1 MATYRAW
8 AAVAAGLGLVGLW
21 LAGCSDAESN
31 LQSPKAEKRIQALRA
46 LGKQQSDEA
55 VQKIAEVVND
65 QDHAVACEAVRVLA
79 QTRRPAAKEVLKRV
93 ATADKRDA
101 VRREAVAQYGAYA
114 ESLDTLRE
122 VAKADPDATVRA
134 EAVRSMYRQRSLA
147 DVPLLVEIAETEQ
160 DLLVQ
165 ARAVD
170 AVEHLIGGVRF
181 GYDPKSSPAERRKA
195 LERMRSQ
202 AIRIAASVIEY
213 EKQKN
218 Q

>member
-1 MATYRAW
+1 
-8 AAVAAGLGLVGLW
+8 
-21 LAGCSDAESN
+21 
-31 LQSPKAEKRIQALRA
+31 
-46 LGKQQSDEA
+46 
-55 VQKIAEVVND
+55 
-65 QDHAVACEAVRVLA
+65 
-79 QTRRPAAKEVLKRV
+79 VLKRV